1 MVNLV
6 EGEIEMN
13 KKLSLSIFLGI
24 IILIGVFS
32 LSFIDNLN
40 VAKIVSRTLVVLG
53 IVNLIFTLNLLNKN
67 KN

>member
-1 MVNLV
+1 
-6 EGEIEMN
+6 MN

-40 VAKIVSRTLVVLG
+40 VARIVSRTLVVLG

>member
-6 EGEIEMN
+6 EGEIEM
-13 KKLSLSIFLGI
+13 
-24 IILIGVFS
+24 
-32 LSFIDNLN
+32 DNLN
-40 VAKIVSRTLVVLG
+40 VARIVSRTLVVLG

>member
-1 MVNLV
+1 
-6 EGEIEMN
+6 MN
-13 KKLSLSIFLGI
+13 ISLSIFLGI

-40 VAKIVSRTLVVLG
+40 VARIVSRTLVVLG

>member
-1 MVNLV
+1 
-6 EGEIEMN
+6 MN

-32 LSFIDNLN
+32 SSFIDNLN
-40 VAKIVSRTLVVLG
+40 VARIVKRILVVLA

>member
-1 MVNLV
+1 
-6 EGEIEMN
+6 MN
-13 KKLSLSIFLGI
+13 KKLSSSIFLGI

-40 VAKIVSRTLVVLG
+40 VSRIVSRILVVLA